1 MANLMEI
8 PCPECDKQ
16 MKLPEEM
23 AGKKV
28 RCKACGHVFR
38 VEAETEP
45 VKTSKGGKAP
55 PKPAVKAKPL
65 AKPPGK
71 GKDDPKAAAKP
82 KAKPR
87 GAGDLDEDGNP
98 YGLTEEYLGP
108 RCPYCAAPMEE
119 GDIICLSCGYNTS
132 TRQKQHT
139 KKVFQRTG
147 VDWFLWLFPATLCV
161 ITILALIG
169 LDVWYVM
176 KELPKAD
183 EDDWIK
189 WAVFNKGVKL
199 WVVIATMFAMFFCG
213 VYAVRRFVFHP
224 MPPEREK
231 QDTRNIW
238 VILGTLALGLL
249 ILLGTSVWFV
259 VLLINGYIP
268 NPILFAMLFSTG
280 MGMVSGILQYNV

>member
-45 VKTSKGGKAP
+45 VKTSKGDKAP
-55 PKPAVKAKPL
+55 KPSVKAKPL
-65 AKPPGK
+65 TKPPGK
-71 GKDDPKAAAKP
+71 GKAGPKAATKP
-82 KAKPR
+82 K
-87 GAGDLDEDGNP
+87 GSGDLDEDGNP

-108 RCPYCAAPMEE
+108 RCAFCAAPMEE
-119 GDIICLSCGYNTS
+119 GDIICLACGYNTS
-132 TRQKQHT
+132 TRQKQFT

-161 ITILALIG
+161 ITILVLVG

-176 KELPKAD
+176 KVPGEREL
-183 EDDWIK
+183 DDYII

-213 VYAVRRFVFHP
+213 VYAFRRFVFHP
-224 MPPEREK
+224 LPPERER
-231 QDTRNIW
+231 QDARNMW

-249 ILLGTSVWFV
+249 ILVGTSAWFL

-280 MGMVSGILQYNV
+280 FGMVSGILQYNV